1 MFRSRTQD
9 KRKRPYRV
17 KKTGIKDEN
26 IDRQILV
33 IHKAI
38 GLKLLAQYQRGDL
51 ELIDTLKSRLESR
64 RDEGRMGY
72 GEFLTWYSLLEI
84 IDDEQAF
91 MSEITLDSTRMR
103 KLRRRTPF
111 VGVLTEE
118 ERQAALNQEAIG
130 TIDSVSVLL

>member
-1 MFRSRTQD
+1 MF
-9 KRKRPYRV
+9 KRQQNKRQRPYRV

-38 GLKLLAQYQRGDL
+38 GLKLLAYHQSGDTSL
-51 ELIDTLKSRLESR
+51 TETVRETIESR

-72 GEFLTWYSLLEI
+72 GEYLTWSSLLDILDQPEDFLAALLE
-84 IDDEQAF
+84 DD
-91 MSEITLDSTRMR
+91 TRMR

-118 ERQAALNQEAIG
+118 ERQAALNAEAIG
-130 TIDSVSVLL
+130 ELSDISTLF